1 MADQERASIVAG
13 INDLPKVIL
22 QAEDGARAEV
32 YLHGAH
38 VTSWAPAGG
47 DERLFLSRTSDV
59 KPGGAI
65 RGGVPVVFPQFSD
78 RGPLPKHGFARS
90 MAWEITGQV
99 HDAGTVTARFRL
111 HDNAATFAI
120 WPYRFVAELAVTVGG
135 PALAMSLDVQ
145 NTGAEI
151 FDFTAALHTYLCVAD
166 VAETAVLGLQDTA
179 FLDTTAGGGEGVQGA
194 LELHFDGEVDR
205 IYFAVPHEL
214 YLRDPA
220 RRLAVHAAGFPDVVT
235 WNPGPAK
242 GATLA
247 DLEPEGYRRFVC
259 IEAAAIG
266 QPVRLAPGE
275 GWQGSQTLSA
285 Q

>member
-1 MADQERASIVAG
+1 MADLERAMVVTG
-13 INDLPKVIL
+13 INGLPKVVL
-22 QAEDGARAEV
+22 EAQDGARAEV

-38 VTSWAPAGG
+38 VTSWMPAGG
-47 DERLFLSRTSDV
+47 EERLFLSRTSEF

-90 MAWEITGQV
+90 MAWELGGQTP
-99 HDAGTVTARFRL
+99 DAGTVTARFHL
-111 HDNAATFAI
+111 HDNAATFAL

-135 PALAMSLDVQ
+135 PALTISLGVQ
-145 NTGAEI
+145 NTGAEV
-151 FDFTAALHTYLCVAD
+151 FDFMAALHTYLHVAD

-179 FLDTTAGGGEGVQGA
+179 FLDTTADGGEGVQKE
-194 LELHFDGEVDR
+194 LELHFAGEVDR
-205 IYFAVPHEL
+205 VYFAAPRDL

-242 GATLA
+242 GATLG

-266 QPVRLAPGE
+266 QPVRLASGE